1 MKTWLVRGVVLAVLV
16 VAGIW
21 GWRILFPSPEQV
33 IRKRLIEIA
42 RVASFS
48 GKEGSLT
55 KLSKVQK
62 LSTFC
67 TSDVEI
73 TVEWPGHS
81 TQSLSGREEVLQAA
95 AGLRSMIGSL
105 MVEFLDT
112 TVTVQPGQPV
122 AFVHLTLKCN
132 VSGERDY
139 VVQELKLTFKK
150 INGDWLISR
159 AETVKTL
166 R

>member
-16 VAGIW
+16 VAGVW
-21 GWRILFPSPEQV
+21 GWRILFPSPEQA

-48 GKEGSLT
+48 GNEGALT

-67 TSDVEI
+67 TSDVQI
-73 TVEWPGHS
+73 TVEVPGRS
-81 TQSLSGREEVLQAA
+81 AQSLNGREEVLQAA
-95 AGLRSMIGSL
+95 AGVRSVMGSL
-105 MVEFLDT
+105 KVEFLDT
-112 TVTVQPGQPV
+112 TVTVQPGQPI
-122 AFVHLTLKCN
+122 AFAHLTLKCN
-132 VSGERDY
+132 VSGEPDFL
-139 VVQELKLTFKK
+139 VQELKLTFKK
-150 INGDWLISR
+150 TNGDWLISR